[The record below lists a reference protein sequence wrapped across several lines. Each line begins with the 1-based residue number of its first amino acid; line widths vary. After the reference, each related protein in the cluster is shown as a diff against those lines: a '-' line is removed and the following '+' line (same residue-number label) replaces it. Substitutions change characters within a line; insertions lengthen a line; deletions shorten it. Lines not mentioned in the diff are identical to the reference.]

1 MIATAMSNRHLR
13 VLIGLLALVLTVSA
27 FWLQRPIDAP
37 AHAAAAFAI
46 WWLALPLLTL
56 ATAPRREE
64 GPITISRAGFGAVLA
79 VTWLHGIALVAALT
93 APVLWWQRA
102 PSLPAA
108 LAIAVAATVV
118 LLAPWRWW
126 PALAL
131 PLFDRAADGA
141 RGDGVR
147 RRIARAFRAAAALTG
162 RGDVFIDAGLP
173 VLLLHSLLLLLPGL
187 LWWRPESIRSIGMLA
202 AAAFAA
208 CLAAWLGQ
216 RWIQSRVAA
225 LLQAQDMPDAMP
237 EAAPEPIP
245 DSALARAAAL
255 RAALRDGHVDRAL
268 AIIGAGV
275 DVTAP
280 AFPDEADQRD
290 ALTVA
295 ATLNDSR
302 PLRAMIA
309 GGADVNHRWQQLT
322 PLLAACRD
330 SYYGR
335 AEIVLAL
342 IANGADAGVRDESGR
357 TPLHHAALGVEPGV
371 AVMLLDAGA
380 PVDAVDDDGYTPLAR
395 ACSAGNDALAALL
408 LERRAAPAVP
418 GAIPALCA
426 AAAGTADAA
435 DIVRRLLQAK
445 AAIDARDGSGR
456 TALHHAVAGGHVE
469 AVRALLAAGAGID
482 IRDGDDRVPA
492 QLLAR
497 GTDAGAAI
505 ARLLI
510 AAGADAAAI
519 DTPAA
524 SPSSPAPIGS
534 DGPAM
539 GATRTAPVPADAQT
553 RAQLALTAV
562 EQGAGRALSEALS
575 AGLPVDARLPDG
587 QLLVAAAIDG
597 WPATQPL
604 LAALPTAGVS
614 VAGGAWLSRLL
625 AVTGGSAPALEAIA
639 LAWLEAGADAFAP
652 AADAAP
658 LQQAVARGFERLAAA
673 LLQRG
678 ADARRAD
685 RAGITPL
692 HLALRHDDE
701 RALRLSL
708 LLLRHGADPEAPA
721 GSGETPLG
729 LALDGDRGALAD
741 WLRWR
746 RWRLPGRRL
755 AGHDLVAA
763 AQSGDVAAVR
773 RLLALGLSIEA
784 RDRQGCTALIR
795 ACGGGHPALVEELL
809 DRGADAGARADS
821 GATAL
826 SAAIIAGQADIVHV
840 LLARGVAPD
849 QRLINGT
856 TALIVAAACGAAAA
870 IAPLIGAGARIEAR
884 DQAGNT
890 ALHAAAGFAF
900 AGADAA
906 AVRSILFALLE
917 AGADIDAVN
926 DIGAT
931 PLHVACGAGAATPP
945 AGAGI
950 EAAMDV
956 LLARSAAVSA
966 VDRHGRT
973 PLHYAAAHG
982 QLAAVRRLLDRGAE
996 AAHFDRA
1003 GMRAEDYAARHG
1015 YTDVAQALRPA
1026 APSTP
1031 LPLRP
1036 A

>member
-1 MIATAMSNRHLR
+1 MSNRHLR
-13 VLIGLLALVLTVSA
+13 VLIGLLAFVLTVTA

-37 AHAAAAFAI
+37 AYAAAAFAI
-46 WWLALPLLTL
+46 WWLALALLAL
-56 ATAPRREE
+56 AATPGREE
-64 GPITISRAGFGAVLA
+64 SAVGISGAGFGAVLA
-79 VTWLHGIALVAALT
+79 VTWLHGVALVAAL
-93 APVLWWQRA
+93 AVPVLWWQRA

-108 LAIAVAATVV
+108 LAIAGAATIA

-131 PLFDRAADGA
+131 PLFDRAADGG

-147 RRIARAFRAAAALTG
+147 RRIARAIRAAAALTE
-162 RGDVFIDAGLP
+162 RRDVFIDAGLP

-187 LWWRPESIRSIGMLA
+187 LWWRPESMRSASM
-202 AAAFAA
+202 FAA
-208 CLAAWLGQ
+208 TAVGACLVAWLGQ
-216 RWIQSRVAA
+216 RWLQSRVAT
-225 LLQAQDMPDAMP
+225 LLQAQAAP
-237 EAAPEPIP
+237 EAVIETAPEPIP
-245 DSALARAAAL
+245 DNALVRAAAL
-255 RAALRDGHVDRAL
+255 RTALRDGHVDRAL

-275 DVTAP
+275 DVTAS

-290 ALTVA
+290 ALTIA

-342 IANGADAGVRDESGR
+342 IANGADAAVRDENGR

-395 ACSAGNDALAALL
+395 ACSAGNDALVALL
-408 LERRAAPAVP
+408 LERRAVPAAP
-418 GAIPALCA
+418 GAMPALCA
-426 AAAGTADAA
+426 AAAGTSDAA
-435 DIVRRLLQAK
+435 GIVRRLLQAK
-445 AAIDARDGSGR
+445 AAIDARDDGGR
-456 TALHHAVAGGHVE
+456 TALHHAVAAGHVE
-469 AVRALLAAGAGID
+469 AVRALLAAGAAID
-482 IRDGDDRVPA
+482 VRDGDGRVPA
-492 QLLAR
+492 QLLAH

-505 ARLLI
+505 GQLLV
-510 AAGADAAAI
+510 AAGADAAALA
-519 DTPAA
+519 PAA
-524 SPSSPAPIGS
+524 SPSPQ
-534 DGPAM
+534 GP
-539 GATRTAPVPADAQT
+539 TAPDEPAATSTRAAPMPADAPA

-562 EQGAGRALSEALS
+562 EQGAGRVLSDALSP
-575 AGLPVDARLPDG
+575 GLPADARLPDG
-587 QLLVAAAIDG
+587 RPLVAAAIAG
-597 WPATQPL
+597 WPVTQPL
-604 LAALPTAGVS
+604 LAALPAAGAS

-639 LAWLEAGADAFAP
+639 LSWLEAGADAFA
-652 AADAAP
+652 AADDATP
-658 LQQAVARGFERLAAA
+658 LQQAVARGFERLVAL

-685 RAGITPL
+685 RTGVTPL

-708 LLLRHGADPEAPA
+708 LLLRHGADPEAAA

-729 LALDGDRGALAD
+729 LALDGDRGVLVD

-773 RLLALGLSIEA
+773 RLLALGLGIEA

-809 DRGADAGARADS
+809 DRGADTGARADG

-826 SAAIIAGQADIVHV
+826 SAAIIAGHADIVRA

-849 QRLINGT
+849 QRLVNGT
-856 TALIVAAACGAAAA
+856 TALIVAAACGATAA
-870 IAPLIGAGARIEAR
+870 IAPLIAAGAGIEAR

-926 DIGAT
+926 DTGAT
-931 PLHVACGAGAATPP
+931 PLHVACGAGAATRP

-956 LLARSAAVSA
+956 LLARSGAVSA

-982 QLAAVRRLLDRGAE
+982 QLAVVRRLLDRGAE

-1026 APSTP
+1026 AAPLP